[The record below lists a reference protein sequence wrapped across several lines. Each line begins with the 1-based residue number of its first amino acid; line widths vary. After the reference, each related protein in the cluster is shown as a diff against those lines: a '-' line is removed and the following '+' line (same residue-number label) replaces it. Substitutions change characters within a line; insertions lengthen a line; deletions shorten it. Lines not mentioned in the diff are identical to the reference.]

1 MRNFRILASL
11 SVLSL
16 LLFGLAAAPAP
27 AQQAKA
33 YQLVF
38 LQTGPKDGQL
48 TEAENKS
55 VFTGHFSNINRLAD
69 ERKLLVAGPFGAV
82 RHQPDLRGLFILD
95 TAKRE
100 EAQAWAGTD
109 PSVIAGLFKLEYHD
123 LSTGAALAA
132 ALERH
137 FAEEKKAKQEG
148 RELKMEESMRGY
160 VWLIADRA
168 KARPLVQP
176 LAAEKK
182 VFLVGDL
189 DASQLLVLLDAK
201 DVAAAREKY
210 SDLLAKLGD
219 YQLSEWHGSVQL
231 AN

>member
-1 MRNFRILASL
+1 MSNLRFLVSSAFL
-11 SVLSL
+11 SIL
-16 LLFGLAAAPAP
+16 LLGPAAAAVP
-27 AQQAKA
+27 AQQDKV

-95 TAKRE
+95 TTQRE

-109 PSVIAGLFKLEYHD
+109 PSVIAGVFKLEFHD
-123 LSTGAALAA
+123 LSTAAALAP

-137 FAEEKKAKQEG
+137 FAKEKKAKQEG
-148 RELKMEESMRGY
+148 RELSMEETMRGY
-160 VWLIADRA
+160 VWLLADRA
-168 KARPLVQP
+168 KARPLVEP
-176 LAAEKK
+176 LAAQKK
-182 VFLVGDL
+182 VFLIGDL
-189 DASQLLVLLDAK
+189 DASQLLVLLDAADAVK
-201 DVAAAREKY
+201 AREKFPQ
-210 SDLLAKLGD
+210 LLTALGD
-219 YQLSEWHGSVQL
+219 YQLSEWYGSVEL